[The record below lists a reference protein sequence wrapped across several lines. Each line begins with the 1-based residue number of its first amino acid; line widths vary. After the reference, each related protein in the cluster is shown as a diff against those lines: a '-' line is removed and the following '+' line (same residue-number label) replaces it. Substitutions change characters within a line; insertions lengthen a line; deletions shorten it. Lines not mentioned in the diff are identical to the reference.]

1 MPAPPIGK
9 PFGLPRIITAL
20 MVVIAIGLIVAIVIV
35 GGNVAGRLRAPST
48 IGLRSIVAIIV
59 VIAIAV
65 FLYWLV
71 FRVHRLDLFWLE
83 LPGVTSL
90 PAIPFR
96 LSELPATALNLQR
109 RSSQLEQAVNG
120 LSTRWTIGGVS
131 NNAYTFMGME
141 YAGASARS
149 VDPRTRLTLERP
161 DQFSMAWTT
170 LGGVQ
175 ANAARDWLAKF
186 AASLD
191 DTVEATRQ
199 FWPTIARFGLAYNL
213 IILRRVV
220 AQDAQFKTALGT
232 DWTEKMESV
241 WQAGNLYVIDMTL
254 FARFP
259 ANTANFTPRFTPGT
273 LTFLERDPAARTIAP
288 FAVRV
293 SDSSGRT
300 VQYADGDAA
309 WLYALEAAKTSIAVW
324 GIWLGHV
331 YHFHIVTAAM
341 QMTMF
346 QLLRPAHPVRQAF
359 GRQSD
364 YLIAFDQFLLLD
376 WSIAPPTSFTSSR
389 QFLRLADA
397 FAKGRNFFDDDP
409 RDTLQRLDLRREDFT
424 RAADWDEYPVVRYLL
439 TLYDITAKY
448 VDAVVEA
455 FYPHDASVAGDE
467 ALQRWIAASG
477 APDGGNV
484 RGLPAMNTRD
494 ALKRVLTSL
503 IYRVTAHGASRLNQ
517 AANPA
522 LSFTTNFPPCL
533 QNTTIPPAATPIVFK
548 TDDSS
553 PPGAMSLADF
563 LPNTGTMG
571 ELTAFLFTF
580 IYSAPYKPF
589 IPLEGIHEDLSFTP
603 PSRIADTCNQAL
615 VQYRRDLEAFI
626 DLYAADSDVPGVPA
640 QIHQWE
646 LNIET

>member
-9 PFGLPRIITAL
+9 PFGLPRIITAVMVL
-20 MVVIAIGLIVAIVIV
+20 IALGLIVAAVMVGVRLSRPAPIGIRTIVTIIVIVVIAIGLY
-35 GGNVAGRLRAPST
+35 R
-48 IGLRSIVAIIV
+48 
-59 VIAIAV
+59 
-65 FLYWLV
+65 LV

-83 LPGVTSL
+83 LSAATSL

-96 LSELPATALNLQR
+96 LSELPATVLNLLQR
-109 RSSQLEQAVNG
+109 SRQLQQAVAG
-120 LSTRWTIGGVS
+120 LSTRWTIGGIS
-131 NNAYTFMGME
+131 ENAYTFLGME
-141 YAGASARS
+141 YAGASGRS
-149 VDPRTRLTLERP
+149 VDPRTRLALEAP
-161 DQFSMAWTT
+161 DQFAMGWTT
-170 LGGVQ
+170 LGGVE
-175 ANAARDWLAKF
+175 ANARRDWMERF
-186 AASLD
+186 ARALD
-191 DTVEATRQ
+191 DPAEATRS
-199 FWPTIARFGLAYNL
+199 FWPTMARFGLAYNL
-213 IILRRVV
+213 IILRRIDPQH
-220 AQDAQFKTALGT
+220 AHIKTALGP
-232 DWTEKMESV
+232 DWTPRMEAA

-254 FARFP
+254 FAKFP

-273 LTFLERDPAARTIAP
+273 LTFLERDPAAHTLAP

-293 SDSSGRT
+293 SDSLGTT
-300 VQYADGDAA
+300 VQYADTDPA
-309 WLYALEAAKTSIAVW
+309 WLYALQAAKTSIAVW

-346 QLLRPAHPVRQAF
+346 QLLAPAHPVRQVF

-389 QFLRLADA
+389 QFLKLADA
-397 FAKGRNFFDDDP
+397 FAVGRNFFDDDP
-409 RDTLQRLDLRREDFT
+409 GDTIARLGLRREDFT
-424 RAADWDEYPVVRYLL
+424 RASDWDEYPVVRNLL

-455 FYPHDASVAGDE
+455 FYPHDASVASDK

-522 LSFTTNFPPCL
+522 LSFTANFPPCL
-533 QNTTIPPAATPIVFK
+533 QNTTIPLAATPMVFK

-553 PPGAMSLADF
+553 PPGTMSLSDF
-563 LPNTGTMG
+563 LPNTGTIG

-589 IPLEGIHEDLSFTP
+589 IPAEGIHQDLSFTGGP
-603 PSRIADTCNQAL
+603 PGKAEICNKAL
-615 VQYRRDLEAFI
+615 VQYRRDLEGFI
-626 DLYAADSDVPGVPA
+626 DLYAKESNVPGVPA